1 MQRLGYLS
9 RGLSETKA
17 GESALWNEANVRR
30 IVKRLSRM
38 RGAAQKLGQI
48 LSIQDANVLPPQIE
62 RILFDIQHAGT
73 RMPSTQLHQVLAGE
87 LGHDWRN
94 QLAHFEE
101 LPVAAASIGQVHW
114 ARDND
119 MQLAV
124 KVQYPGV
131 ADAIDS
137 DLDSLKL
144 LLLASRLLPRGL
156 YLEKTIE
163 VARRELRWETDYLR
177 EAHYMQRFRDA
188 LRDSPAFRVPEVK
201 LHLSTTRVLTME
213 RLPGVT
219 LSQTLDK
226 PRAIRNWIATQL
238 LHLSL
243 REVFEFKFM
252 QTDPNWSNFLFDGHQ
267 LGLLDFGATR
277 EFDDKFLADYLHL
290 LKAGVAADRAG
301 CIEYSLRLGYLT
313 GDEHQAMAKAHV
325 DSILTLA
332 EPFRALHG
340 YDFSDQTITS
350 RIRGL
355 IPTMLSLRLTPPPEP
370 TYSLHRKLS
379 GAFLLCARLGAHVDC
394 KRIFEDV
401 ASKYRPSQP
410 ST

>member
-1 MQRLGYLS
+1 MDKTQPV
-9 RGLSETKA
+9 
-17 GESALWNEANVRR
+17 ESALWNEANVQR

-48 LSIQDANVLPPQIE
+48 LSIQDANVLPPQVE

-73 RMPSTQLHQVLAGE
+73 HMPRSQLRKVLVTE
-87 LGHDWRN
+87 LGEDW
-94 QLAHFEE
+94 EE
-101 LPVAAASIGQVHW
+101 RMLDFDEQPIAAASIGQVHW
-114 ARDND
+114 ARDKEG
-119 MQLAV
+119 MRLAV

-177 EAHYMQRFRDA
+177 EAHYARRFKEV
-188 LRDSPAFRVPEVK
+188 LRDSPAFHVPEINAG
-201 LHLSTTRVLTME
+201 LSTSRVLAME
-213 RLPGVT
+213 RLPGLP
-219 LSQTLDK
+219 LSQVLESPQET
-226 PRAIRNWIATQL
+226 RNWIATQL

-252 QTDPNWSNFLFDGHQ
+252 QTDPNWSNFLYDGRRHQ

-277 EFDDKFLADYLHL
+277 EFTDDFLADYLGV
-290 LKAGVAADRAG
+290 LKAGVASDRES
-301 CIEYSLRLGYLT
+301 CTEYSLRLGYLT
-313 GDEHQAMAKAHV
+313 GDEHHAMVDAHV

-332 EPFRALHG
+332 EPFRAPRE

-350 RIRGL
+350 RVRNL

-379 GAFLLCARLGAHVDC
+379 GAFLLCARLRAQVDC

-401 ASKYRPSQP
+401 ASNYKPTRESL
-410 ST
+410 